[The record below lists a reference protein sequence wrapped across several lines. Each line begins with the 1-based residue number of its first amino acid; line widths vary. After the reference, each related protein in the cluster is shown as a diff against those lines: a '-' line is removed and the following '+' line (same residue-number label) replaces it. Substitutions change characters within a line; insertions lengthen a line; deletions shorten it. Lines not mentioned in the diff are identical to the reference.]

1 MRGCVRE
8 VRFLQGCGKGE
19 YYFFHGSA
27 PVLCILVLNLN
38 IVLLCL
44 LHILNREETEILP
57 PTLKRFVDQ
66 EAVNFIENICKFLV
80 FEGIHRRLVSPYD
93 FFMFVVSLF
102 LFIQNCLIVQFTFLK
117 ETIRAVGNCGM
128 RDFRSTFQNTTM
140 LWFSDLGWPKNCCG
154 ECLGLSMLLVT
165 TL

>member
-1 MRGCVRE
+1 M
-8 VRFLQGCGKGE
+8 
-19 YYFFHGSA
+19 H
-27 PVLCILVLNLN
+27 ILVLNLN

-44 LHILNREETEILP
+44 LQILNREETDILP

-80 FEGIHRRLVSPYD
+80 FEGIHRRLVSPYA

-102 LFIQNCLIVQFTFLK
+102 LFIQNCLIVQFTFLN

-154 ECLGLSMLLVT
+154 AQVNMCCVGVHFEMTVLQTQSSQRSIVMVLPMTSKLH
-165 TL
+165 

>member
-19 YYFFHGSA
+19 YYCFHGSE
-27 PVLCILVLNLN
+27 PVLCILVINLN

-44 LHILNREETEILP
+44 LQILNREETEILP

-80 FEGIHRRLVSPYD
+80 FEGIHRRLVSPYA
-93 FFMFVVSLF
+93 FFYVCS
-102 LFIQNCLIVQFTFLK
+102 FIISFYTKLPHSAIYIP
-117 ETIRAVGNCGM
+117 E
-128 RDFRSTFQNTTM
+128 
-140 LWFSDLGWPKNCCG
+140 
-154 ECLGLSMLLVT
+154 
-165 TL
+165 